1 MNRVLEYT
9 VNTDA
14 TTKAERDAL
23 ATLPSAESCALM
35 SLSSVFGGIRGGIS
49 KVASSREWG
58 KKGQNKQKIRAL
70 RHERYSSVLATDRDL
85 RQAF

>member
-1 MNRVLEYT
+1 
-9 VNTDA
+9 
-14 TTKAERDAL
+14 
-23 ATLPSAESCALM
+23 M